1 MTLHYAE
8 ARPNLHF
15 LSFPVQSEPG
25 QKRLVFPRILPMKT
39 AAWLGAES
47 NRRHVD
53 FQSTALPTE
62 LPSLS
67 PMKNALSCES
77 TNPSVVS
84 MLTFSACRA
93 YCGAMKRPTLRVLGY
108 PHSKTHPYYIDLRP
122 FNKGRRFFKTK
133 AEAEAERLRQITTLE
148 RHGREAIGLSPGELS
163 AIIHAGKEL
172 AKHGKTIQDAAAFYL
187 DYLERIRR
195 CNVTVAD
202 LAKEVLEAK
211 RKDGMSAT
219 YIADL
224 RKRLARFNADF
235 GQRKIAAITV
245 EELDN
250 WLRALPG
257 SPKSRA
263 NYRANIGV
271 LFSYAARRRM
281 IDSNPILHTARPKLP
296 DTPPEIFAV
305 DQLRSLLEASQRTVP
320 DVLPMLAIGAFSGLR
335 DAEIKRLDWSEV
347 DQKRGYIE
355 VKAQKAKSARRRIVE
370 IQPNLREWLRPSV
383 GMTGPVVPANWRKKL
398 DLVRKAGGLARWPK
412 NGLRHSFASYRLAAI
427 HDAPRVASELGH
439 TSPKMLYSTYRE
451 LVLPEEAERYWKIEP
466 QPTEMGKVV
475 AFSAS

>member
-1 MTLHYAE
+1 
-8 ARPNLHF
+8 
-15 LSFPVQSEPG
+15 
-25 QKRLVFPRILPMKT
+25 
-39 AAWLGAES
+39 
-47 NRRHVD
+47 
-53 FQSTALPTE
+53 
-62 LPSLS
+62 
-67 PMKNALSCES
+67 
-77 TNPSVVS
+77 
-84 MLTFSACRA
+84 
-93 YCGAMKRPTLRVLGY
+93 MKRPTLRVLEY
-108 PHSKTHPYYIDLRP
+108 RHSKTHPYYLDLRP
-122 FNKGRRFFKTK
+122 FNKGRKFFKTK
-133 AEAEAERLRQITTLE
+133 AEAEAERLRQITTLN
-148 RHGREAIGLSPGELS
+148 RHGREAVGLFPGELS
-163 AIIHAGKEL
+163 AIIEARKEL
-172 AKHGKTIQDAAAFYL
+172 AKHGKSIEDAAAFYL

-195 CNVTVAD
+195 CNISVAD

-219 YIADL
+219 YLADL

-263 NYRANIGV
+263 NYRANVGV

-281 IDSNPILHTARPKLP
+281 IDNNPILHTARPKLP
-296 DTPPEIFAV
+296 DNPPEIFAV
-305 DQLRSLLEASQRTVP
+305 NELRLLLEAARLTAP
-320 DVLPMLAIGAFSGLR
+320 DVLPILAIGAFSGLR

-370 IQPNLREWLRPSV
+370 MQPNLREWLKPYA
-383 GMTGPVVPANWRKKL
+383 GITGAVVPANWRKKL
-398 DLVRKAGGLARWPK
+398 DRVREASGLLKWPN

-439 TSPKMLYSTYRE
+439 TSPQMLYSTYRE
-451 LVLPEEAERYWKIEP
+451 LVLPEEAERYWEIKP
-466 QPTEMGKVV
+466 AGKAANVV
-475 AFSAS
+475 AFAK